1 MNVNVIDNQ
10 LLESLN
16 NYFDTLSKLGYI
28 KNSNSEALLVL
39 SFLQEITSDYTELV
53 TFLNSLSENYCII
66 PFLDLSTCK
75 VDLNSSDQLVRF
87 TANLDN
93 VSAYINT
100 SYLNNQLI
108 NFPYMAITGKSI
120 QINNILAP
128 DLNGLESSILEDH
141 SYRFV
146 ENITLDNEIVTTTKA
161 NVLSEYPITL
171 NIDHEKEDHAIGI
184 KLLDLPRYTLN
195 FIGGKS
201 FRPITDDTD
210 NKPLLNIYGDL
221 DYPQANADFTV
232 VHLTSSTVSS
242 NSNNRWKVCE
252 SVALTT
258 DLGQFPGVGG
268 AFTLRAGNNRIDLS
282 TNNYFKKEYDL
293 TAIETSEFG
302 NTSGNDLFFY
312 PIFIYYDPEHKGANS
327 SYDTTVLTNKSQYPF
342 LTDDHVFNYS
352 GIAVPGG
359 VDVTLISRSD
369 AASKDT
375 WKLQTFSYSDTS
387 GYGNPSD
394 SGNTP
399 ITVEWDTHN
408 CIVLKGDLGI
418 IPTTREDGIAENIVA
433 DGIAL
438 SNCFYKNAITY
449 IGAGL
454 TDIEPIKLRTLTVAS
469 IQMDHLLW
477 CGKLFAESVIDFNF
491 CSPTGTVLAITT
503 AILESSSTSNPID
516 GVTISTIGG
525 NNDNLN
531 NNTLRISFSSA
542 VPQERNYV
550 LRLGGHIQYNATT
563 VNITGNISNMS
574 VNIEGEGTVSL
585 PASIQV
591 NRP

>member
-87 TANLDN
+87 TANLDD

-108 NFPYMAITGKSI
+108 NFPHMAITGKSI
-120 QINNILAP
+120 QINDILAP
-128 DLNGLESSILEDH
+128 GLGNIGSSILDSK

-146 ENITLDNEIVTTTKA
+146 DSITLDNKIVVYAGGA
-161 NVLSEYPITL
+161 NTEANYPITL
-171 NIDHEKEDHAIGI
+171 NIDHEKKGHAIGI

-195 FIGGKS
+195 FISGKPFS
-201 FRPITDDTD
+201 LFTNDTRS
-210 NKPLLNIYGDL
+210 LLNIYGDL
-221 DYPQANADFTV
+221 DDSQVNVDFTV
-232 VHLTSSTVSS
+232 AHSVKSTVSS
-242 NSNNRWKVCE
+242 NSNNRWKGSE
-252 SVALTT
+252 YVALTT
-258 DLGQFPGVGG
+258 DSGQFPGVGG
-268 AFTLRAGNNRIDLS
+268 TFTLRADDNNLDLS
-282 TNNYFKKEYDL
+282 TNNYFKKGYDL
-293 TAIETSEFG
+293 TAIKTSEFG
-302 NTSGNDLFFY
+302 NTSGDDLFLH
-312 PIFIYYDPEHKGANS
+312 PIFIYYDPEHKGANA
-327 SYDTTVLTNKSQYPF
+327 SYGTTVLSNKSPYSF

-352 GIAVPGG
+352 ATVGPNNSI
-359 VDVTLISRSD
+359 TLISRSD
-369 AASKDT
+369 AVSEDT
-375 WKLQTFSYSDTS
+375 WKLRTFSYSDTS
-387 GYGNPSD
+387 GYGNLND

-399 ITVEWDTHN
+399 ITIEWETHN
-408 CIVLKGDLGI
+408 CIVLKGNLGI
-418 IPTTREDGIAENIVA
+418 IPTTREDGTAEDIVA

-438 SNCFYKNAITY
+438 SSCFYNNAITY

-454 TDIEPIKLRTLTVAS
+454 AAS
-469 IQMDHLLW
+469 IPIELRELVVVSTHNHLLW
-477 CGKLFAESVIDFNF
+477 CGKLFAESEMDFEF

-503 AILESSSTSNPID
+503 AILESSSTSNPIN
-516 GVTISTIGG
+516 GVTISTTGG
-525 NNDNLN
+525 GSSNPHY
-531 NNTLRISFSSA
+531 NTLHISFSSA
-542 VPQERNYV
+542 VPQEKNYV
-550 LRLGGHIQYNATT
+550 LRLGGHIQYNTTT
-563 VNITGNISNMS
+563 VNITGNISNMG
-574 VNIEGEGTVSL
+574 VNIEGEGVVPL
-585 PASIQV
+585 PASITV